1 MDEVTTPAIADL
13 QARQAVFHL
22 FQHEGPVHSLEQAA
36 QERNQQPEQV
46 IRSIVFRL
54 SEDEFI
60 MVLVPGP
67 EQIPW
72 KALRKYLGTSRMTM
86 ANEEELLQATGYQ
99 HGTVNPYGLPRPMRV
114 LVDRRILDLP
124 EVSLGSGKRGLA
136 IMMKPQDMLDA
147 INQYE
152 LVDFS

>member
-13 QARQAVFHL
+13 TARQAVFHL
-22 FQHEGPVHSLEQAA
+22 FRHDGPVHSLEQAA
-36 QERNQQPEQV
+36 QERDQQPEQV

-54 SEDEFI
+54 SEDEFV

-67 EQIPW
+67 EQILW

-99 HGTVNPYGLPRPMRV
+99 PGTVNPYGLPRPMRV

-136 IMMKPQDMLDA
+136 IMIKPQDMLDA
-147 INQYE
+147 IDQYE
-152 LVDFS
+152 LVDFA